1 MFGRVGSG
9 YLQDR
14 IFGPHVASAIFA
26 IAAIGMLM
34 LWTGRG
40 AASALTAAFLVGL
53 AMGAEIDIVAFLMS
67 RYFGLRSLGTCVA
80 VGFGG
85 FILAGG
91 IGVFLMGAGFDATGS
106 YALPLAGFSIA
117 MVVAALLMTGLGP
130 YRFAVMSIHESEP
143 VQAGAA

>member
-1 MFGRVGSG
+1 MSTTAELPAHATLFESKIVQMTQGVI
-9 YLQDR
+9 L
-14 IFGPHVASAIFA
+14 HH
-26 IAAIGMLM
+26 
-34 LWTGRG
+34 
-40 AASALTAAFLVGL
+40 ALCTAARLGI
-53 AMGAEIDIVAFLMS
+53 AMGAEIDIVGFLMS

-106 YALPLAGFSIA
+106 YALPLAGFFTA

-130 YRFAVMSIHESEP
+130 YRFAVMAVHESEP
-143 VQAGAA
+143 LKAGAA